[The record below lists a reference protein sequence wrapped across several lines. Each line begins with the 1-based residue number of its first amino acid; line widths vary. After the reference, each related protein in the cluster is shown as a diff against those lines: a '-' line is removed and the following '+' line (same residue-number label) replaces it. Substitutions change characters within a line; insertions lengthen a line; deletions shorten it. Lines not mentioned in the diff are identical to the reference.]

1 MKEVMKNESIMNNM
15 KECYKVFFA
24 TDGKGITSTAANHA
38 ANKAKEMLKHK
49 QSMLDNIKFINTSVS
64 LLSGGEEKALSTGI
78 STNDLMQYHN
88 ILDEI
93 GKTNAMIAWL
103 REAIKA
109 KDAVFS
115 DIRNTTLEYWAE
127 KNGKVVPTPPER
139 TIGITS
145 SEVIG
150 SWDENKR
157 ARYYALDAYTSL
169 LGKWIHPKGA
179 FYEAKKDMDDKI
191 ANPRKIEGS
200 GRDAV
205 IYTYEMSLLSTDVDI
220 EYKNLA
226 ETLRRKEAEYNK
238 MKAEID
244 KTVDEDNIRV
254 TNKYNK
260 EYDAYRKAYA
270 SLRAEFDAWKAT
282 EEMKAKELKIRM
294 PESVKETYDTI

>member
-1 MKEVMKNESIMNNM
+1 MKEV
-15 KECYKVFFA
+15 YKVFFA
-24 TDGKGITSTAANHA
+24 KDGKGITSTAANHA

-49 QSMLDNIKFINTSVS
+49 QSLLDNIKFIDTSVA

-78 STNDLMQYHN
+78 STSELVEYHN
-88 ILDEI
+88 ILSDI

-109 KDAVFS
+109 KDAIFS
-115 DIRNTTLEYWAE
+115 DIRSTTIEYWAE
-127 KNGKVVPTPPER
+127 KNGKTIPLAPQCEHAITADDVV
-139 TIGITS
+139 
-145 SEVIG
+145 G
-150 SWDENKR
+150 SWNENKR

-179 FYEAKKDMDDKI
+179 FYEAKKDMNDKI

-200 GRDAV
+200 GRDAI
-205 IYTYEMSLLSTDVDI
+205 IYTYKMSLLSSDVDI

-244 KTVDEDNIRV
+244 KAVDDDNIRV
-254 TNKYNK
+254 SNKYNQ
-260 EYDAYRKAYA
+260 DFDNYRKAYA
-270 SLRAEFDAWKAT
+270 SLRAEFDAWKAK
-282 EEMKAKELKIRM
+282 EEVKAKELKIRM
-294 PESVKETYDTI
+294 PESVKETYDKL

>member
-1 MKEVMKNESIMNNM
+1 MEIKEV
-15 KECYKVFFA
+15 YKVFFA
-24 TDGKGITSTAANHA
+24 EDGKGITSTAANHV

-49 QSMLDNIKFINTSVS
+49 QSLLDNIKFLNVKVA
-64 LLSGGEEKALSTGI
+64 LLSGGDEKTLSTGI
-78 STNDLMQYHN
+78 RMEDLVEYHT

-109 KDAVFS
+109 KDAVFN
-115 DIRNTTLEYWAE
+115 DIKNTTLEYWAE
-127 KNGKVVPTPPER
+127 KNGKELPKTPQRE
-139 TIGITS
+139 IGITS

-191 ANPRKIEGS
+191 SNPNKVEGS
-200 GRDAV
+200 GRDAI
-205 IYTYEMSLLSTDVDI
+205 IYSYETSLTTTEVNT
-220 EYKNLA
+220 EYKQLSD
-226 ETLRRKEAEYNK
+226 TLRRKEAEYNK
-238 MKAEID
+238 MKAEIG

-254 TNKYNK
+254 ENKYNQ
-260 EYDAYRKAYA
+260 EYDAYRKNYLA
-270 SLRAEFDAWKAT
+270 LKAEFEAWKSI
-282 EEMKAKELKIRM
+282 EEMNAKNLKIRM
-294 PESVKETYDTI
+294 PQSVKEVYDTI